1 MRRLPRQR
9 PVEVRTSLP
18 TFPGPCSPARLNS
31 TAGLCQAAAR
41 RVPGAAVGGAAAPA
55 ARGRADQVP
64 AQGGQAG
71 DAAQE
76 GDEEEEAEGQVVSQ
90 GPVVL
95 ESKCAMVSITP
106 SARTHSASSQALAL
120 ACARAIAGSHAAIA
134 CGVRTHPSCAR
145 VRSSRSGRCN
155 AWRSCNACNTSNMQ
169 RMGCPCEHKKYY
181 LGAFVT
187 GLFLHP
193 QHA

>member
-18 TFPGPCSPARLNS
+18 TFPGPCSPARLSS

-95 ESKCAMVSITP
+95 ESKCAMVSITH
-106 SARTHSASSQALAL
+106 STRTHSASSQALAL
-120 ACARAIAGSHAAIA
+120 ARARAIAGSHAAIA
-134 CGVRTHPSCAR
+134 CGVRTHPSWYTWRCSGCTGIGDRLDQAG
-145 VRSSRSGRCN
+145 SRLDSGQGGGSVGHYLELLGNR
-155 AWRSCNACNTSNMQ
+155 RTSTED
-169 RMGCPCEHKKYY
+169 RGRDR
-181 LGAFVT
+181 
-187 GLFLHP
+187 
-193 QHA
+193 